1 MELQIEKLLE
11 YYGSQ
16 ADDQSPREI
25 ETQIQYYELAQ
36 AILNDPE
43 QHPKILHD
51 RIRKKLGGHLLPFY
65 TPRKILT
72 RSSDLNT
79 PRKRVAWVNLV
90 RSTGSNLAHFAQ
102 ENPRNDHKVLHDR
115 IRKVVFAEKRVPQ
128 MQPKAILFVF
138 CSALSDGVSYKS
150 TLEKVIR
157 IANFGQSASLL
168 RGIIDLI
175 AVERGLIQKRA
186 ARDQAVGS
194 IISTL
199 VHLQSVSE
207 SDISEN
213 DNDLIAEVEELRDT
227 VEDLRDTVEIAQQGL
242 KSLLSDIDKIN
253 DEARQETFITFFQEM
268 NSVKHSYFLD
278 YFLRVEEQL
287 KEITQQGDEIPHEIE
302 LISALIPIFNQFLTT
317 HGVEPQ
323 ESVGERINLTLKES
337 DRYEYIGSDFKNAD
351 ERKTVEV
358 LSSGWV
364 CEGKLI
370 IKPRVRE
377 VGQIT

>member
-1 MELQIEKLLE
+1 MELQIQKLLE
-11 YYGSQ
+11 YYKSQ
-16 ADDQSPREI
+16 ANDQSPREI

-36 AILNDPE
+36 AILDDPE

-65 TPRKILT
+65 TPRKILS
-72 RSSDLNT
+72 RHSGLNT
-79 PRKRVAWVNLV
+79 PKKRTAWVNLV
-90 RSTGSNLAHFAQ
+90 YSIGNDLAQFAQ
-102 ENPRNDHKVLHDR
+102 ENPGNDYKVLHDR
-115 IRKVVFAEKRVPQ
+115 IREVVFAEKRIPQ

-138 CSALSDGVSYKS
+138 CSALPSDVSYKS
-150 TLEKVIR
+150 TLEEVIR
-157 IANFGQSASLL
+157 IANFGQSVSLL

-175 AVERGLIQKRA
+175 AVEKGLIQKRA
-186 ARDQAVGS
+186 SRDQAIGN

-199 VHLQSVSE
+199 VHIQSVSE
-207 SDISEN
+207 GDTSE
-213 DNDLIAEVEELRDT
+213 DNSDLIAEVEELRDI
-227 VEDLRDTVEIAQQGL
+227 VEIAQQGL
-242 KSLLSDIDKIN
+242 KSLLTDIDKID
-253 DEARQETFITFFQEM
+253 DEARQETFTTFFQEM

-287 KEITQQGDEIPHEIE
+287 KEMTQRVAELPHEIE
-302 LISALIPIFNQFLTT
+302 LISVLVPIFNQFLKTY
-317 HGVEPQ
+317 GVEPQ
-323 ESVGERINLTLKES
+323 ESVGEQIGLTLKES
-337 DRYEYIGSDFKNAD
+337 DHYEYIGSDFKNAD

>member
-11 YYGSQ
+11 YYESQ
-16 ADDQSPREI
+16 ANDQSAREI

-36 AILNDPE
+36 AILDDPK

-51 RIRKKLGGHLLPFY
+51 RIRQKLRRHRLPFY
-65 TPRKILT
+65 TPRKILW
-72 RSSDLNT
+72 RDSGLNT
-79 PRKRVAWVNLV
+79 PEKRTAWVNLV
-90 RSTGSNLAHFAQ
+90 RSTGNDLARFAQ
-102 ENPRNDHKVLHDR
+102 ENPRNNYKDLHDR
-115 IRKVVFAEKRVPQ
+115 IRGVVFAEKRIPQ

-138 CSALSDGVSYKS
+138 CSALSSNVSYKS
-150 TLEKVIR
+150 RLEEVIQ
-157 IANFGQSASLL
+157 IANFGQSDSLL

-175 AVERGLIQKRA
+175 AVEKGLIQKRA
-186 ARDQAVGS
+186 ARDQAIGS

-207 SDISEN
+207 RDTSEN
-213 DNDLIAEVEELRDT
+213 ANDLIAEVEELQ
-227 VEDLRDTVEIAQQGL
+227 DTVEIAQQGL
-242 KSLLSDIDKIN
+242 KSLLSDIEKID

-287 KEITQQGDEIPHEIE
+287 KEVTQQRTEIPHEIE
-302 LISALIPIFNQFLTT
+302 LIRALIPIFNQFLKT

-323 ESVGERINLTLKES
+323 ESVGEQITLTLKES
-337 DRYEYIGSDFKNAD
+337 DHYEYIGSDFKNAD
-351 ERKTVEV
+351 ERKIVEV
-358 LSSGWV
+358 ISSGWV

-377 VGQIT
+377 IVQIT